1 MIMINM
7 LSSTAAD
14 HGHLSASSLAPIDI
28 TLLLRTVIGVA
39 VKIKII
45 IIIIIVIIKNT
56 SCNV

>member
-1 MIMINM
+1 MIIINT
-7 LSSTAAD
+7 LSSTVTD

-39 VKIKII
+39 VKIII
-45 IIIIIVIIKNT
+45 ITVIKNT